1 MTLHQA
7 MAALCPALAC
17 LVSTGA
23 SATDPVAAQDQPN
36 PASSAAPSIETQTE
50 VVEGMADRY
59 NRMTVPVT
67 IEGQGPFH
75 FMIDTGAQATVV
87 TRGLTEKL
95 DLKPVGAATIIA
107 MGSVKPV
114 QMVRLDGLEFA
125 QRVLDDID
133 APMLEERHVGADG
146 ILGLDSLQDMRVLI
160 DFRSDT
166 IAVDTAEQ
174 LGGNKGYEIVVR
186 ARHRLGRLIIT
197 SADIDGV
204 KTSIVLDTGAQ
215 GSFGNDKLKQRLRA
229 RKLDAVSSTDVHGA
243 TFFGQRHL
251 VDSLRIQDIELTNV
265 PITFAD
271 SPAFAALGL
280 DSRPALILGMRDLRL
295 FDRVAID
302 FASRRV
308 LFDVPTGTGL
318 RQQRYNRNFGS
329 RLP

>member
-1 MTLHQA
+1 MTLRQA
-7 MAALCPALAC
+7 LAALFPALLC
-17 LVSTGA
+17 LASTGA
-23 SATDPVAAQDQPN
+23 SASDPVAAQDQPN

-67 IEGQGPFH
+67 IEGEGPFH

-95 DLKPVGAATIIA
+95 DLKPVGAATIIG

-114 QMVRLDGLEFA
+114 QMFRLDGLEFA

-243 TFFGQRHL
+243 TISGQRHL
-251 VDSLRIQDIELTNV
+251 VDSLKIQDIQLTNL